1 MTDATALWLAHAAT
15 ALILFALIWG
25 ACKSW
30 NENPCDDLPQ
40 RWTELRA
47 RHVLPCLGCC
57 AVGFVTV
64 AFCWPRFRTEFRALP
79 ARKPVALP
87 P

>member
-1 MTDATALWLAHAAT
+1 MKT
-15 ALILFALIWG
+15 
-25 ACKSW
+25 
-30 NENPCDDLPQ
+30 PDDLPQ

-64 AFCWPRFRTEFRALP
+64 AFAGHASELSGRFQPEAGGP
-79 ARKPVALP
+79 AA
-87 P
+87 

>member
-30 NENPCDDLPQ
+30 NENP
-40 RWTELRA
+40 
-47 RHVLPCLGCC
+47 
-57 AVGFVTV
+57 
-64 AFCWPRFRTEFRALP
+64 
-79 ARKPVALP
+79 
-87 P
+87 

>member
-64 AFCWPRFRTEFRALP
+64 ALLATLPNFRALP
-79 ARKPVALP
+79 PEAGGPAA
-87 P
+87 